1 MFVNKAVPK
10 RKECSNLDNRFGN
23 DLKSLE
29 NISLEKTKELLL
41 EVEKYARKIESE
53 FTKIKAENKMII
65 SDCRMFEE
73 QQKLLAESNAELHQK
88 LIAAEIIS
96 DVSEVLQISFMNA
109 VEKMGGKSF
118 INFTKEVE
126 KLRGAVLE
134 FCDILQKNKE
144 PLMGLSDQPE
154 TQQISELLEKTTVDL
169 NHKFKVINLN
179 VGELDSSLE
188 LLMKDFRNLYL
199 TLSQPDE
206 PKILERFLLN
216 DLLICSK
223 KKLSSNTRLFSNL
236 KKDLAVQKAE
246 YVALTRRT
254 ESAENENYVL
264 KTQLQE
270 LETKCRELQQG
281 LNSVSQLKTNN
292 ETEINGHMEALQ
304 ALQHEQFRLNTHNQ
318 ELKSKVLDLS
328 TAVDSLNLD
337 KKVLNEKIG
346 EINSQ
351 YISAQRQDRLKL
363 SQSKN
368 DIQQLEEKVANTEK
382 MLNSENQKYENLF
395 SKYRDLK
402 EAHVKH
408 IQSRDDELK
417 KLTKS
422 FDGKTNDESQINE
435 RRGKDA
441 SNSLNQ
447 SGFKT
452 PKNTQEL
459 IGFGKG
465 RKKDEQLELLLE
477 ELEDLKFQV
486 LTSQFQLA
494 TERRI
499 LDEWVTQN
507 DAEKMELHF
516 VFLVDHFN
524 PTTEN
529 RSADQIF
536 QKCPHGNSET

>member
-10 RKECSNLDNRFGN
+10 RKEWSNLANRFGN

-41 EVEKYARKIESE
+41 EVEKYNRKLESE

-88 LIAAEIIS
+88 LIASEVIS

-126 KLRGAVLE
+126 KLRAGVLE
-134 FCDILQKNKE
+134 FCDILQKNKD
-144 PLMGLSDQPE
+144 PLMSLSDRPE

-179 VGELDSSLE
+179 MGELDSSLE
-188 LLMKDFRNLYL
+188 LLMKDFRNMYL

-236 KKDLAVQKAE
+236 KKDLIVQKAE

-264 KTQLQE
+264 KTQLHD
-270 LETKCRELQQG
+270 LETSCRELQQG

-318 ELKSKVLDLS
+318 ELKSKVLDLT
-328 TAVDSLNLD
+328 TAVDSLILD

-408 IQSRDDELK
+408 IQSRDDEIK

-422 FDGKTNDESQINE
+422 FDGKTNDESQTNE
-435 RRGKDA
+435 RRGKDT

-447 SGFKT
+447 SGLKT

-459 IGFGKG
+459 IGFWKG
-465 RKKDEQLELLLE
+465 RKKDEQLELILE

-507 DAEKMELHF
+507 DAEKMELYF
-516 VFLVDHFN
+516 VFLIDHFK

-529 RSADQIF
+529 RSPDKIF
-536 QKCPHGNSET
+536 QKCLHGNSET